1 MKEHLAQ
8 LRTWRKHYEDIF
20 FERATR
26 EAEAEAEETER
37 LSVRFFLI
45 ESLDY

>member
-8 LRTWRKHYEDIF
+8 LRTWRKYYEDIF

-26 EAEAEAEETER
+26 EAEAEETER
-37 LSVRFFLI
+37 LRVIFFHICEPRLP
-45 ESLDY
+45 S